1 MPFYKRFGPCQILFK
16 RTLTAIHCDTGR
28 RREHTKSLTPWSRVV
43 VRVDRVGVMNV
54 TRLTLITRWFRG
66 QVPLIMRIG
75 GIVPGQHRGMIAE
88 NQWRIQP
95 GRVEISP
102 LIRSCS
108 GIGPTKRFTQPG
120 SGCHVSGTKSLVR
133 PHGHRGFL
141 RTRSYHRTQHNFV
154 MN

>member
-1 MPFYKRFGPCQILFK
+1 M
-16 RTLTAIHCDTGR
+16 
-28 RREHTKSLTPWSRVV
+28 
-43 VRVDRVGVMNV
+43 

-95 GRVEISP
+95 SRVEISP

-108 GIGPTKRFTQPG
+108 GIGPTKRFTKPG

-133 PHGHRGFL
+133 PHGHRVF
-141 RTRSYHRTQHNFV
+141 
-154 MN
+154 